1 MTQKS
6 KFTKDKADKSNYI
19 RIENFFVAKKTQ
31 YYQPSQDKKI
41 NDKLGGSISNI
52 QGNMSNF
59 LTYKRFLT
67 LKTVQQKYGQR
78 TQTAMSQKNWKKDLK
93 ICKERKTHANDF
105 WVERIYSFSLIIIS
119 MQIQI
124 IKWSHLPLVE
134 VERASQGLLV
144 VKNLPANARRHKR
157 CGFNLWIRK
166 IPWRRAW

>member
-67 LKTVQQKYGQR
+67 LKTVQQKDGQR
-78 TQTAMSQKNWKKDLK
+78 TQTAMSQKN
-93 ICKERKTHANDF
+93 
-105 WVERIYSFSLIIIS
+105 
-119 MQIQI
+119 
-124 IKWSHLPLVE
+124 
-134 VERASQGLLV
+134 
-144 VKNLPANARRHKR
+144 
-157 CGFNLWIRK
+157 
-166 IPWRRAW
+166 